1 MRVALAAGVFA
12 SFALLPYLLR
22 TSLLARGSPM
32 VLAWVRRDVA
42 PRDRGGIV
50 RGPRRDG
57 FAGASCLWRA
67 HLLRTRSWPRR

>member
-32 VLAWVRRDVA
+32 VLAWFGVTSLL
-42 PRDRGGIV
+42 GIAAAL
-50 RGPRRDG
+50 
-57 FAGASCLWRA
+57 FAL
-67 HLLRTRSWPRR
+67 T